1 MYICTKKMFVTCKY
15 ASFSVPLQQNYRCMP
30 TAIVLSLTK
39 YSDTG
44 SIAHLYTAEQGRMQY
59 AVYGN
64 KYKGVLRPLSIVE
77 FTSAKR
83 QNAPQQMGSITSV
96 SLSYTPQLLSVDVQR
111 QCVAMFIAE
120 ILSTTLRHPMSDQP
134 LFDWLCEVIKHLDT
148 DVDISNLHLYF
159 LIEYASHL
167 GIGIDDTEHP
177 DWYQAPTSRQERQ
190 QRLRALCLYY
200 SEHIEEFS
208 TPKSLDVLMEVFD

>member
-1 MYICTKKMFVTCKY
+1 M
-15 ASFSVPLQQNYRCMP
+15 QQNYAIMP

-44 SIAHLYTAEQGRMQY
+44 SIVHLYTAEQGRMQY

-64 KYKGVLRPLSIVE
+64 KYKGILRPLSIVE
-77 FTSAKR
+77 FTTTKR
-83 QNAPQQMGSITSV
+83 KNAPQQMGSLSSA
-96 SLSYTPQLLSVDVQR
+96 SLFYTPQLLATDVRR

-134 LFDWLCEVIKHLDT
+134 LFDWLCAVIQHLGTDT
-148 DVDISNLHLYF
+148 DISNLHLHF
-159 LIEYASHL
+159 LIEYATHL

-200 SEHIEEFS
+200 SEHIEEFT

>member
-1 MYICTKKMFVTCKY
+1 MRITRVRTEQVKRQIRF
-15 ASFSVPLQQNYRCMP
+15 MP

-44 SIAHLYTAEQGRMQY
+44 SIAHLYTHDQGRMQY

-64 KYKGVLRPLSIVE
+64 KYKGILRPLSIVE

-83 QNAPQQMGSITSV
+83 QNAPQQMGSITSA
-96 SLSYTPQLLSVDVQR
+96 SLSYTPQLLATDVQR

-134 LFDWLCEVIKHLDT
+134 LFDWLCEMIKHLDT
-148 DVDISNLHLYF
+148 DVDISNLHLHF
-159 LIEYASHL
+159 LIEHANFL
-167 GIGIDDTEHP
+167 GVGIDDTEHP
-177 DWYQAPTSRQERQ
+177 DWFAVPSSRIERQ
-190 QRLRALCLYY
+190 QRLRALTTYY
-200 SEHIEEFS
+200 EQHIEDFRP
-208 TPKSLDVLMEVFD
+208 PKSLDVLIEVFD

>member
-1 MYICTKKMFVTCKY
+1 M
-15 ASFSVPLQQNYRCMP
+15 QQNYAIMP

-44 SIAHLYTAEQGRMQY
+44 SIVHLYTAEQGRTQY

-64 KYKGVLRPLSIVE
+64 KYKGILRPLSIVE
-77 FTSAKR
+77 FTTTKR
-83 QNAPQQMGSITSV
+83 KNAPQQMGSLSSA
-96 SLSYTPQLLSVDVQR
+96 SLLYTPQLLAIDVRR

-134 LFDWLCEVIKHLDT
+134 LFDWLCAVIQHLDT
-148 DVDISNLHLYF
+148 DADISNLHLHF
-159 LIEYASHL
+159 LIEYATHL

-200 SEHIEEFS
+200 SEHIEEFT